1 MKKVNTMSGMFNHI
15 QHMVRKGMVDL
26 DDFYNVSYDRNR
38 IVLQG
43 RYSSDKISDY
53 KEFWTFSIDDVNG
66 FVEGQSDIDGVEVKI
81 VLT

>member
-1 MKKVNTMSGMFNHI
+1 MKKVNTMSGMLNHI
-15 QHMVRKGMVDL
+15 QHMVSKGMIDL
-26 DDFYNVSYDRNR
+26 DDFYNVSYDMNR

-43 RYSSDKISDY
+43 RYSSSKISDY

>member
-1 MKKVNTMSGMFNHI
+1 MKKVNTISGMLNHI
-15 QHMVRKGMVDL
+15 QHMVSKGMVDL

-81 VLT
+81 VFT